1 MATYPRCG
9 SRPSGGVPHWL
20 RERSAANDRRALLLG
35 HDQPAQA
42 CDRQGSKRYRRKL
55 APPSSSGV
63 IDAAETA
70 MTASS
75 ATAVPLHLPQWCI
88 RCRTPR
94 SLFWWW
100 TTNYAR
106 ANFAHTLRQTCMP
119 STRPRTE
126 PLAEAISRFRPRLVL
141 LNPTLGGL
149 DMHEVCRFLR
159 EVSRI
164 PFVFVSPVA
173 DPERVI
179 AGLELG
185 ADDYVIKPYITLIL

>member
-1 MATYPRCG
+1 MVHKV
-9 SRPSGGVPHWL
+9 S
-20 RERSAANDRRALLLG
+20 D
-35 HDQPAQA
+35 
-42 CDRQGSKRYRRKL
+42 
-55 APPSSSGV
+55 
-63 IDAAETA
+63 
-70 MTASS
+70 
-75 ATAVPLHLPQWCI
+75 TAVPILVVDDKLRAGELRAYFAPD
-88 RCRTPR
+88 
-94 SLFWWW
+94 L
-100 TTNYAR
+100 YAID
-106 ANFAHTLRQTCMP
+106 APTE
-119 STRPRTE
+119 E

-185 ADDYVIKPYITLIL
+185 ADDYVIKPYNPHELAARVGAVLRRYASDRPSSNSLDVGNSCMPER